1 MKETKPYG
9 TVLLKAA
16 KIMDC
21 LSLQPD
27 QTLQEIAKEYRNDG
41 INGNQNFRN
50 LNINWLCSKDTNKTY
65 RLGTKL
71 IRYANQSVETNR
83 FS

>member
-27 QTLQEIAKEYRNDG
+27 QTLQEIAKNTEMTASTA
-41 INGNQNFRN
+41 IKNFRN
-50 LNINWLCSKDTNKTY
+50 LNINWLCSKRHEQDVPLRNKIDS
-65 RLGTKL
+65 LCESKCGAKS
-71 IRYANQSVETNR
+71 I
-83 FS
+83 

>member
-27 QTLQEIAKEYRNDG
+27 QTLQ
-41 INGNQNFRN
+41 
-50 LNINWLCSKDTNKTY
+50 
-65 RLGTKL
+65 KL
-71 IRYANQSVETNR
+71 QRIPK
-83 FS
+83 